1 MVAGR
6 NVTKDRIFSTQ
17 RPGVED
23 ILITAISARPYSPVL
38 QYYANFLYHWTY
50 YIFGYYIFG

>member
-23 ILITAISARPYSPVL
+23 ILITISARPYSPAL
-38 QYYANFLYHWTY
+38 QYYATFLYHWTY
-50 YIFGYYIFG
+50 YIFG